1 MKKNTFLYY
10 SSKIKRHFGLIY
22 MYKGME
28 LTISFWVAM
37 SMPYAFCFSALYAY
51 ATLPDHLL
59 DLNNTAQIKATL
71 KLSTVRLV
79 IVATALLAYPII
91 LFRFFKYAKYFTVA
105 LTAWALAIYV
115 DDIFVLSEIIKY
127 PESGLISSIQLLRP
141 ILIASLLWMSV
152 ELIYHPLRVNLYHE
166 K

>member
-1 MKKNTFLYY
+1 
-10 SSKIKRHFGLIY
+10 
-22 MYKGME
+22 MYKGIE

-37 SMPYAFCFSALYAY
+37 SIAYAFCFSAFYTYSSVPEYTLELY
-51 ATLPDHLL
+51 
-59 DLNNTAQIKATL
+59 NNAQINITM
-71 KLSTVRLV
+71 KLATVRLV

-105 LTAWALAIYV
+105 LTAWAVTIYI

-127 PESGLISSIQLLRP
+127 PESGLISSIQSLRP
-141 ILIASLLWMSV
+141 ILIASLFWMSV